1 MAQERGMERDGSYVT
16 PAGEVLRSAKEK
28 ATYLRTVQ
36 DWIVAPQ
43 LKNTPGLAGVDV
55 IGGYVKQYV
64 VTPDPQRLAVIGI
77 GLSELAEALE
87 RNNTSAGAGVL
98 VQNGGSTD
106 HPGKRPYDKQRRR
119 TGRTVIAT
127 RGGTPV
133 LLSQVARVSV
143 GQELR
148 FGSAS
153 EGGVE
158 VVVGTA
164 VMRIGE
170 NSRTVAAAVD
180 ARLKEIARSLPSG
193 LIIKPVLNRTRRSAL
208 DSSHGCQKPDGR
220 RLAGHRCAV
229 CAAGK
234 STRRADRRRR
244 DSNHD
249 AAHVSRHVKNRL
261 VRQPDEP
268 GRPVSV

>member
-1 MAQERGMERDGSYVT
+1 M
-16 PAGEVLRSAKEK
+16 
-28 ATYLRTVQ
+28 
-36 DWIVAPQ
+36 
-43 LKNTPGLAGVDV
+43 
-55 IGGYVKQYV
+55 
-64 VTPDPQRLAVIGI
+64 
-77 GLSELAEALE
+77 
-87 RNNTSAGAGVL
+87 
-98 VQNGGSTD
+98 
-106 HPGKRPYDKQRRR
+106 
-119 TGRTVIAT
+119 
-127 RGGTPV
+127 PV
-133 LLSQVARVSV
+133 LLSQVAQVSV

-193 LIIKPVLNRTRRSAL
+193 LIIKPVLNRTRLVDSTVHTVAKNLTEGAL
-208 DSSHGCQKPDGR
+208 
-220 RLAGHRCAV
+220 LVIAV
-229 CAAGK
+229 LFALLGNLRAALH
-234 STRRADRRRR
+234 RRRR

-268 GRPVSV
+268 GRPDFGLIVDGAVIIVENVLRRVAERQHATGQVLSKAERRETVAAAAREMIRPSVYGQAIIILVYVPLLTFQGVEGRMFTPMAVTVILALLFAFLRH